1 MVALSAVAEDAQGAP
16 ALKRILMDAL
26 ATLQETKS
34 IALVRDDVVRLRQVA
49 QRFVYRVAKPGSV
62 ILLNDDLASPQD
74 REKKSPDIQKYIL
87 SAEDMV
93 EAAAAAVENSPNG
106 PFMTFVNDGRSQ
118 HAFLIHAY
126 NPQTATF
133 EYSDS
138 TRSNSL
144 LEAGNNIAGVE
155 AVRKPDT
162 TDRLWLVK
170 KDQLQSVLSGMII
183 GEADLLAVQR
193 KDPARS
199 GRSPGRH
206 ARQGVAN

>member
-1 MVALSAVAEDAQGAP
+1 
-16 ALKRILMDAL
+16 
-26 ATLQETKS
+26 
-34 IALVRDDVVRLRQVA
+34 
-49 QRFVYRVAKPGSV
+49 V

-74 REKKSPDIQKYIL
+74 REKKSPDTQKYIL
-87 SAEDMV
+87 SAENMA

-138 TRSNSL
+138 TGSNSL

-193 KDPARS
+193 KIQLGPVGALGDMPAKALQTDFFKFFGSSVESVGSVRLW
-199 GRSPGRH
+199 
-206 ARQGVAN
+206 